1 MNHSRFKPVCIKQ
14 WIKLWKQ
21 DLENQVQVCYVFL
34 KIDLIIATLIER
46 QLSYNLFRLDIE
58 IKEAHKLPVLFL
70 LPNMFTYRCV
80 L

>member
-1 MNHSRFKPVCIKQ
+1 MHKTMDQNVEARFGKPSPSLLCF
-14 WIKLWKQ
+14 
-21 DLENQVQVCYVFL
+21 FL

-46 QLSYNLFRLDIE
+46 QLSYNLFRLDLEIE
-58 IKEAHKLPVLFL
+58 EVHILLFL

>member
-1 MNHSRFKPVCIKQ
+1 MHKTVDQNVEARFGKPSPSL
-14 WIKLWKQ
+14 LW
-21 DLENQVQVCYVFL
+21 FL

-46 QLSYNLFRLDIE
+46 QLSYNLFRLDLETKE
-58 IKEAHKLPVLFL
+58 IHKLLFL